1 MEGHS
6 SRKPNEQGGDSLAS
20 DWRSQ
25 HEPDLRKRVALAIVE
40 KLKIFFPR
48 HNTDSIKK
56 TACTFEHKIY
66 GMAKDKN
73 DYLRKIHEM
82 IIATEKKFR
91 TGGTSANGANTP
103 DQAAQALNQGQ
114 SLPTSSAYAQT
125 PTSQRCL
132 SESNIPESSGLPTQ
146 PPMTVSAASQNL
158 NIQMG
163 EGVESNLGPGPQRQI
178 QGRQQLLQKPQKQQ
192 QSSNTMY
199 QHQMDQQL
207 LKGKIHHGNHQPQ
220 QHHQQM
226 PHHRSLSPI
235 ERSFPQSSAL
245 SSHPQKMA
253 VPSQQHKILER
264 KHHISQLMNG
274 QDTQQTHLTSQ
285 QSNGEKQRTS
295 QQNSMASFNVH
306 GSSLFGTQ
314 GQEVKRSQSMM
325 LQHSNNTQRFQTA
338 GSMHQSQ
345 NLAAQQ
351 KQPYQFQT
359 AQPANPSISQD
370 SKGKMLNISGGDWRE
385 ETYQKIKALKEEH
398 SILLNTMLQRL
409 SENLQA
415 IDSIPEQK
423 MAYEPHAKNLRAG
436 KAALEQVLAFLNV
449 SRGSVSERLRDKFS
463 VYERQILKFVKS
475 QREWQQQQV
484 HLHPSQTHQTSLQSQ
499 SGQVHVPQSLDSVQ
513 MNSSLMPNHQ
523 NGPLSCSVSSLKTS
537 RGSYSSQTRPMRE
550 PKDDNNIMS
559 SSSGNA
565 VVQHSL
571 EQSPQ
576 LVTHSNQERRQQQQL
591 QQHLSSSQRHLPKP
605 SASPARVSD
614 MSPSASSPQVQNYHS
629 PHQLVEQQTLPTPF
643 NKTESQEHPPLV
655 TPTPEPITE
664 RPIDRLIKAIQSSS
678 RESLAQSA
686 SEMSSVIS
694 MSDRFAGSIHS
705 TRGFRASVAED
716 LSERTR
722 LRLQQ
727 GNTKR
732 FKRSF
737 TTMPL
742 DITTSQSDSYKQ
754 FSVDKIEPSHALLQE
769 ITEINGRL
777 LETVVSICN
786 DDVRPREVN
795 LGLTVVTCAYVPVA
809 LSPTFKALYDSG
821 HISQIQPL
829 RLLAPQNY
837 PNSPILLD
845 NVLFDSA
852 SEDLSSRARSRFSL
866 AMTKYSEPVLLKE
879 IAKVWDECAR
889 AAMLEYAERRGGGT
903 FSSKYGRWESV
914 LRAS

>member
-103 DQAAQALNQGQ
+103 DQAQALNQGQ

-359 AQPANPSISQD
+359 AQPANPSS
-370 SKGKMLNISGGDWRE
+370 KMLNISGGDWRE

-499 SGQVHVPQSLDSVQ
+499 SGQVH
-513 MNSSLMPNHQ
+513 
-523 NGPLSCSVSSLKTS
+523 TS

-852 SEDLSSRARSRFSL
+852 SIPCSEDLSSRARSRFSL